1 MGESAKKEK
10 RSMKAWFEGLKAEF
24 TKIIWPDKKSLGKQT
39 LTVVIITIIVGIIIA
54 IVDFFIQYGVNF
66 LINI

>member
-10 RSMKAWFEGLKAEF
+10 GSRRAWFEGLKAEF
-24 TKIIWPDKKSLGKQT
+24 GKIIWPDKKSLGKQT
-39 LTVVIITIIVGIIIA
+39 ATVIIISVIVGIIIA
-54 IVDFFIQYGVNF
+54 ILDFFIQYGVNF